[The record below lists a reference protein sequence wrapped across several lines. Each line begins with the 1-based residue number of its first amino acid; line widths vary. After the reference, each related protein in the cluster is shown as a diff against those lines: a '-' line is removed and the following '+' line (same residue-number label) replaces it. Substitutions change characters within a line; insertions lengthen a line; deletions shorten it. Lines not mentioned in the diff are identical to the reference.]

1 MTDTLDLNQFHDV
14 FFDEALEHLAE
25 MEGLLLHID
34 VSTADSELLN
44 AIFRAAHSIKGGAA
58 TFGFTDITELT
69 HEMETVF
76 DKVRKGEMPLTD
88 DLIDAF
94 LASGDT
100 LKGML
105 DFRRNGG
112 SPVDGHHVRSLCH
125 RLRAFLAAPV
135 APAADDAMPVLE
147 LVFGPFTAEFTAAGI
162 DAIVTDLHDF
172 GRCEEITGGSGE
184 ERRFH
189 IRTGVSEADLGDV
202 LAFMLAP
209 EQFRISAVAVPA
221 AAVAAEAQK
230 PASAAET
237 AESGDDFGL
246 FADAPSA
253 KTAVEKMAAV
263 EKPKAVVKT
272 ASGDSSIRVPT
283 EKIDQIINLVG
294 ELVIT
299 QAMLAQSAAGVDP
312 VVFERLHS
320 RLGQLERNTRD
331 LQEAAMSVRMMPMSF
346 VFSRFPRVVRDVA
359 AKLGKEVEL
368 VTLGEGTELDKGL
381 IERIVDPL
389 THLVRNSLDH
399 GLETPEER
407 EAAGKSRKGRITLNA
422 RHLGGNIVIEV
433 TDDGRGLRRDKILAK
448 ARERG
453 LPVSDSMADGD
464 VWGLIFEAGF
474 STADVVTDVSGR
486 GVGMD
491 VVRRNI
497 LEMGGRVEID
507 STAGAGTRITIRLPL
522 TLAILDGMSIR
533 VGSEIY
539 ILPLGTVAESLQP
552 APGAI
557 RTMSGNERVIHVR
570 GEYLPVVALHEV
582 FSVGSSAT
590 ASGSEGI
597 VVILEAEGGRT
608 ALLVDDLVGQHQVV
622 IKSLEANYR
631 KVAGVSGATIMGDG
645 RVALILDT
653 GFLVGLARSRMAKA
667 A

>member
-1 MTDTLDLNQFHDV
+1 VTDTLDLNQFHDV

-25 MEGLLLHID
+25 MEALLLHID
-34 VSTADSELLN
+34 VSTADTELLN

-112 SPVDGHHVRSLCH
+112 EPVDAHHVRSLCQ
-125 RLRAFLAAPV
+125 RLRAFLAAPE
-135 APAADDAMPVLE
+135 APAADAAVPVLE
-147 LVFGPFTAEFTAAGI
+147 LVFGPFTPEFTAASI
-162 DAIVTDLHDF
+162 DAIVADLHDF
-172 GRCEEITGGSGE
+172 GRCEEIAGTPDT
-184 ERRFH
+184 ERRFRIH
-189 IRTGVSEADLGDV
+189 TAVAESDLRDV

-209 EQFRISAVAVPA
+209 DQFSIVAAPGAAESDAAKAATPA
-221 AAVAAEAQK
+221 AAA
-230 PASAAET
+230 
-237 AESGDDFGL
+237 AESGEDFGL
-246 FADAPSA
+246 FADAPTA
-253 KTAVEKMAAV
+253 KPVLEQMAAA
-263 EKPKAVVKT
+263 EKTRAAAKPAT
-272 ASGDSSIRVPT
+272 GDASIRVPT

-312 VVFERLHS
+312 VVFERLNS

-331 LQEAAMSVRMMPMSF
+331 LQEAAMSIRMMPMSF

-368 VTLGEGTELDKGL
+368 VTEGEGTELDKGL

-407 EAAGKSRKGRITLNA
+407 EAANKPRKGRITLNA
-422 RHLGGNIVIEV
+422 RHQGGNIVIEV

-453 LPVSDSMADGD
+453 LAVSDSMTDGE

-507 STAGAGTRITIRLPL
+507 STAGQGTRITIRLPL

-533 VGSEIY
+533 LGGEIY
-539 ILPLGTVAESLQP
+539 ILPLGAVAESLQV

-557 RTMSGNERVIHVR
+557 KRMSGNERVIQVR

-582 FSVGSSAT
+582 FNT
-590 ASGSEGI
+590 APSGTNADEGI
-597 VVILEAEGGRT
+597 LVILEAEGSRT

-631 KVAGVSGATIMGDG
+631 KVAGISGATIMGDG

-653 GFLVGLARSRMAKA
+653 GYLVGIARSRMAKA